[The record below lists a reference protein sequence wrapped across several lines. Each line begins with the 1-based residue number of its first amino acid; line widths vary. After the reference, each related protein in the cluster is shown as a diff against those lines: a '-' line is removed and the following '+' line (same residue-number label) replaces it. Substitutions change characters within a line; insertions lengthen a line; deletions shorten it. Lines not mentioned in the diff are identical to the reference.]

1 MAGSSASN
9 AAPGELLLVGASHRS
24 ATEAL
29 RERLFLDE
37 SAAPA
42 LLQRLKQ
49 EGFEQALALVTCD
62 RCELYA
68 LHPDASGAAVA
79 LRAVLAAAAG
89 LHGELVSPQ
98 LFERRGATALR
109 HLFAVAASLD
119 SPVVGEPQVLGQ
131 LKANH
136 RAAAEAGLIGPELEA
151 MLQAA
156 YLAAK
161 RVRSETHLAE
171 QPVSMAAAAIGV
183 ARELYG
189 DLARCSGLLVGI
201 GEMGEMMAIELQ
213 KAGLARLA
221 VMHPARPRAELL
233 AKRLG
238 SHFRDWTELDAALA
252 AADIVVAA
260 LGAGREAVTAPAVKA
275 ALRARRHKPILLFDA
290 ALPPDVETAVGDLD
304 DAFRYDLDDL
314 ERLAMQGR
322 STRSAAAETAA
333 RILAEEAAA
342 FETRQAERAAVP
354 ALVALRRHFES
365 QRLRALA
372 EAGGDAEEATRRL
385 VNRLLHGPSTALRA
399 FAAEGEEAARLARLV
414 ARLFG
419 LVDEG
424 PDAPERRD
432 DERGRGGDK
441 KERT

>member
-1 MAGSSASN
+1 MAGSSASD
-9 AAPGELLLVGASHRS
+9 GGLRELLLVGASHRS

-49 EGFEQALALVTCD
+49 EGFDQALALVTCD

-68 LHPDASGAAVA
+68 LHPDPAGAAPA
-79 LRAVLAAAAG
+79 LRAILAAASG
-89 LHGELVSPQ
+89 LGAELVVPQ
-98 LFERRGATALR
+98 LFERRGSAALR

-119 SPVVGEPQVLGQ
+119 SAVVGEPQVLGQ

-136 RAAAEAGLIGPELEA
+136 RMAVDAGLIGPELEA
-151 MLQAA
+151 MLQVA

-161 RVRSETHLAE
+161 RVRSETQLAE
-171 QPVSMAAAAIGV
+171 QPVSMATAAIGV
-183 ARELYG
+183 ARELFG

-213 KAGLARLA
+213 KAGLARLTA
-221 VMHPARPRAELL
+221 MHPAKPRAELL

-238 SHFRDWTELDAALA
+238 GHFRDWSELDAALA
-252 AADIVVAA
+252 GADIVIAA
-260 LGAGREAVTAPAVKA
+260 LGTGREAITAPVVKA
-275 ALRARRHKPILLFDA
+275 ALKARRHKPMLLFDA
-290 ALPPDVETAVGDLD
+290 ALPPDVEAAVGDLD

-314 ERLAMQGR
+314 ERLAMRGR

-333 RILAEEAAA
+333 RILSEEAAA

-354 ALVALRRHFES
+354 ALVALRRYFEVE
-365 QRLRALA
+365 RRRALA

-399 FAAEGEEAARLARLV
+399 IAAEGEETARLARLV
-414 ARLFG
+414 ERLFG
-419 LVDEG
+419 LEDEG
-424 PDAPERRD
+424 PGAPER
-432 DERGRGGDK
+432 GGDE